1 MPRNRKIA
9 EMFFYMGW
17 IEQWGRGI
25 QKIVDECT
33 AAGLPEPEF
42 EERTG
47 GLWLTFRQDIL
58 TEEHLRSLGLTE
70 RQIKAVLWVKEKG
83 RITNAEYQKVCQ
95 VSKRTASDDLSQLEV
110 KGLLERVG
118 TTGKGTHYRLK
129 EQERGET
136 GNKGATKGQIANK

>member
-95 VSKRTASDDLSQLEV
+95 VSKRTASDDLSQLEA